1 MSRGVILNLIK
12 LKLFEYLTL
21 NKILILLCA
30 LFIAGIAVGS
40 AVFSK
45 NNSLAEFSKNMFESY
60 ISTHQNKHW
69 FYVLISSFAKY
80 MFVLLLYFLSGTSML
95 GVAVVPVVT
104 FWQGV
109 IAGSVSSYLYSC
121 YSLKGVAFNA
131 VILVPPSII
140 FTICCFFAAKESIGF
155 SLFMAKLTLP
165 KSKPASMYNDFRK
178 YCGKFIIFAVALIF
192 TAIADLVLNLL
203 FLHFFDF

>member
-1 MSRGVILNLIK
+1 MSRGVILNLKK
-12 LKLFEYLTL
+12 LKLFDYLTL

-40 AVFSK
+40 AV
-45 NNSLAEFSKNMFESY
+45 FSKNMFESY

-203 FLHFFDF
+203 F